1 MAPTWPALLVFRF
14 LVGLC
19 AAAPYTLGGGICAD
33 LYSNA
38 AHRGLAIMVL
48 MIVLNV
54 GPASGP
60 IIAGFVAPAS
70 WRWKYWV
77 ALMLAGVSFIPLLF
91 LPGKYKPPYLVWS
104 TSP

>member
-1 MAPTWPALLVFRF
+1 MAPTWPALLLFRF

-48 MIVLNV
+48 MIVSLQSYIHRTV
-54 GPASGP
+54 TD
-60 IIAGFVAPAS
+60 
-70 WRWKYWV
+70 W
-77 ALMLAGVSFIPLLF
+77 LL
-91 LPGKYKPPYLVWS
+91 G
-104 TSP
+104 T

>member
-48 MIVLNV
+48 MIVSPLSYSRRAETDLV
-54 GPASGP
+54 LGPEC
-60 IIAGFVAPAS
+60 
-70 WRWKYWV
+70 W
-77 ALMLAGVSFIPLLF
+77 
-91 LPGKYKPPYLVWS
+91 
-104 TSP
+104 TC